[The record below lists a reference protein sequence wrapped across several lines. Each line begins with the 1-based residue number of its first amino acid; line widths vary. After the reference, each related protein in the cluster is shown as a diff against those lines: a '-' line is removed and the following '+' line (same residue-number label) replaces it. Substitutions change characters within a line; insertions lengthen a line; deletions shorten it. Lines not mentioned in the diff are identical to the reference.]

1 MKRYMK
7 INCLNTRKIN
17 KFIDNLS
24 KELEEQMKGI
34 QINNSNYN
42 SMDMCFSGTPLYLQL
57 NSYMNENIFPAM
69 GFAKYAKSPGEKM
82 FFCNYL
88 CILLYSFIEL
98 YAQCLNVYYDLDLM
112 PIHKASNEN
121 VMLYGGIVQQ
131 TKQGLIDISGKV
143 VSIESVINELSKKFQ
158 ANEYFEMIKK
168 ILEVD
173 EIRRLKELRNN
184 QLHYQP
190 IFGRFNQSYMPGKE
204 GFFTFNVSP
213 YNANIHKEEYAEF
226 LSLSEK
232 IVREEIKLIYYF
244 YKMVTDKKMLLKEEK
259 EKELC
264 VVKCTKCKM
273 DLLLPEEIISYMKV
287 LGVFPT
293 FPHNNECDGK
303 VNLDIIRKINVHPEK
318 YRSIAYDALRWISEE
333 NC

>member
-1 MKRYMK
+1 MK
-7 INCLNTRKIN
+7 ITCLNVRKIN

-34 QINNSNYN
+34 QISNSNYN
-42 SMDMCFSGTPLYLQL
+42 GMDFTGISLYLHL
-57 NSYMNENIFPAM
+57 SSYMNENIFPAM
-69 GFAKYAKSPGEKM
+69 GFAKYAKSSAEKM

-98 YAQCLNVYYDLDLM
+98 YAQCLNVYYHLDLI
-112 PIHKASNEN
+112 PIHKAVNRS
-121 VMLYGGIVQQ
+121 VISHGGIVQQ
-131 TKQGLIDISGKV
+131 TKQGLFDISGKV
-143 VSIESVINELSKKFQ
+143 VSIESVIKELNRKYQ

-204 GFFTFNVSP
+204 GFFTFNVSSK
-213 YNANIHKEEYAEF
+213 NADIDKEEYVEF
-226 LSLSEK
+226 ISLSET
-232 IVREEIKLIYYF
+232 IAREEIKLIFYF
-244 YKMVTDKKMLLKEEK
+244 YEMVIDKKMMRKEEN
-259 EKELC
+259 EGELC
-264 VVKCTKCKM
+264 VIKCTKCKKE
-273 DLLLPEEIISYMKV
+273 LLLPEEIISYMKA
-287 LGVFPT
+287 FEFIPT

-303 VNLDIIRKINVHPEK
+303 VDLNIIRKVNVHPEK
-318 YRSIAYDALRWISEE
+318 YRSIALEAIRRISGEDY
-333 NC
+333 

>member
-1 MKRYMK
+1 MK
-7 INCLNTRKIN
+7 INRLNARKIN
-17 KFIDNLS
+17 KLINNLS

-34 QINNSNYN
+34 QITNSNYN
-42 SMDMCFSGTPLYLQL
+42 DMGMCFSGTPLYLQL
-57 NSYMNENIFPAM
+57 NSYMNQNIFPAM
-69 GFAKYAKSPGEKM
+69 GFAKYAKSPSEKM

-98 YAQCLNVYYDLDLM
+98 YAQCLNVYYNLDLV
-112 PIHKASNEN
+112 PIHKAANRN
-121 VMLYGGIVQQ
+121 VISYGGIVQQ
-131 TKQGLIDISGKV
+131 TKQGFFDISGKV
-143 VSIESVINELSKKFQ
+143 VSIESVIKELSKKFQ

-204 GFFTFNVSP
+204 GFFIFNVSP
-213 YNANIHKEEYAEF
+213 DNADIDKEEYVEF

-244 YKMVTDKKMLLKEEK
+244 YEMVIDKKMLLKEEN
-259 EKELC
+259 ERELC
-264 VVKCTKCKM
+264 VVKCTKCKK
-273 DLLLPEEIISYMKV
+273 DLLLPEEIILYMKV
-287 LGVFPT
+287 LEVFPT

-318 YRSIAYDALRWISEE
+318 YRSIAYDALRRISGE

>member
-1 MKRYMK
+1 MK
-7 INCLNTRKIN
+7 ITCLNVRKIN

-34 QINNSNYN
+34 QISNSNYN
-42 SMDMCFSGTPLYLQL
+42 GMDFTGISLYLHL
-57 NSYMNENIFPAM
+57 SSYMNENIFPAM
-69 GFAKYAKSPGEKM
+69 GLAKYAKSSAEKM

-98 YAQCLNVYYDLDLM
+98 YAQCLNVYYHLDLI
-112 PIHKASNEN
+112 PIHKAVNRS
-121 VMLYGGIVQQ
+121 VISHGGIVQQ
-131 TKQGLIDISGKV
+131 TKQGLFDISGKV
-143 VSIESVINELSKKFQ
+143 VSIESVIKELNRKYQ

-204 GFFTFNVSP
+204 GFFTFNVSSK
-213 YNANIHKEEYAEF
+213 NAHIDKEEYVEF
-226 LSLSEK
+226 ISLSET
-232 IVREEIKLIYYF
+232 IAREEIKLIFYF
-244 YKMVTDKKMLLKEEK
+244 YEMVIDKKMMRKEEN
-259 EKELC
+259 EGELC
-264 VVKCTKCKM
+264 VVKCTKCKKE
-273 DLLLPEEIISYMKV
+273 LLLPEEIISYMKA
-287 LGVFPT
+287 FEFIPT

-303 VNLDIIRKINVHPEK
+303 VDLNIISKVNVHPEK
-318 YRSIAYDALRWISEE
+318 YRSIALDAIRRISGEDY
-333 NC
+333 